1 MSGEQSIFSPL
12 TEVVVLVTMAGRA
25 ISHMH
30 ATTVER
36 AHGNASLD
44 FWIRHDWLDS
54 TLTRKMDSL
63 TTTIPMM
70 SAMADPMLLFAFLMG
85 HATTIQ
91 MCQIAESAA
100 TEASCRSPSAEHNIR
115 AMRAAREIAVLA
127 KAHEQIGYFKV
138 RQHPL
143 PSRWDW
149 N

>member
-1 MSGEQSIFSPL
+1 
-12 TEVVVLVTMAGRA
+12 
-25 ISHMH
+25 
-30 ATTVER
+30 
-36 AHGNASLD
+36 
-44 FWIRHDWLDS
+44 
-54 TLTRKMDSL
+54 
-63 TTTIPMM
+63 M